1 MCFVLMII
9 TYIQKDAL
17 NPVRDYVNVILVPV
31 ERGVSAVGIRVC
43 DAVMDLIDLKNVQT
57 ANKEL
62 EQKIIDL
69 SEENNQLLNDK
80 EELNRLRQ
88 LYELDQMYQQYPK
101 VAARVIGKDSEQWF
115 QEFRIDKGI
124 ADGIAEG
131 MNVLSGGGLCGIVI
145 EAGTHYAMV
154 RGIIDDESAVY
165 AMSRISNDTCLV
177 RGNSTL
183 FVEGL
188 LDLTNIDKNA
198 RISSGDAIV
207 TSNLSTKYLPG
218 LLIGYVDQIAVNS
231 QQLSQSGTLIPVA
244 TFDNLQEVL
253 VITALKTEAGIE
265 YPNENQ

>member
-1 MCFVLMII
+1 MCFVLMIV
-9 TYIQKDAL
+9 TYIKDDAIDPL
-17 NPVRDYVNVILVPV
+17 KNYVSVILVPV
-31 ERGVSAVGIRVC
+31 EKGISTVGVNVSNAVS
-43 DAVMDLIDLKNVQT
+43 DFFDLRNVQ
-57 ANKEL
+57 AENKEL
-62 EQKIIDL
+62 TQRLTDL
-69 SEENNQLLNDK
+69 SEENNILLSDK
-80 EELNRLRQ
+80 EELIRLRQ
-88 LYELDQMYQQYPK
+88 LYELDVTYGQYPK

-115 QEFRIDKGI
+115 QEFRIDKGA
-124 ADGIAEG
+124 ADGILEG

-145 EAGTHYAMV
+145 ETGTHYATV
-154 RGIIDDESAVY
+154 RAIIDDESAVY
-165 AMSRISNDTCLV
+165 AMSRISSDTCLV

-183 FVEGL
+183 YVDGL

-253 VITALKTEAGIE
+253 VITAIKDETGIT
-265 YPNENQ
+265 YPNEAQ